1 MKIVQIILL
10 IFPVLS
16 TLIFVGCKPEQRAD
30 IVISNVNVIDV
41 VEGKMINNQD
51 VVITGDQIIDILSH
65 DEQKYRAEEL
75 INGEGKYLIPGLL
88 DMHVH
93 TGNADIFFPLY
104 LANGITGI
112 RDMGGGLERSTG
124 GLSVNFHKLSSW
136 RNEIIQGKRLGPEM
150 LLAGAM
156 IDGSPPVWPGSISVT
171 DSSSIWQAVQS
182 QKKLGVDFIKVYHN
196 LTLEQL
202 EEVAKACE
210 THNIQFAGHI
220 PFGSA
225 PYEAL
230 TRASNLGQRSLE
242 HLVRVP
248 AAIQKG
254 SLPYNSA
261 TKIAY
266 IYRDIM
272 QMIDPNKE
280 KSLFNTFIENDTWL
294 TTTVSIWWG
303 FGQLDQGVETDH
315 GRWLDYIPTHIRSE
329 WNPAND
335 IRFTELTPNDLEA
348 FRGAALGLARLAKRM
363 HDSGINIMAGSDS
376 ANPMVV
382 PGYGFQKE
390 LQLLVKGGFSN
401 AEALRLAT
409 INPAKFMGR
418 TDIGTIAKGALADL
432 VMLNANPLVDI
443 SNISMI
449 NGVILKGQYIDRN
462 SLDSLLNQAKMIAKQ
477 STTQAKKP

>member
-1 MKIVQIILL
+1 MIYLNACKSTASGDII
-10 IFPVLS
+10 
-16 TLIFVGCKPEQRAD
+16 
-30 IVISNVNVIDV
+30 ISNVNVIDV
-41 VEGKMINNQD
+41 VDGKVIKSQD
-51 VVITGDQIIDILSH
+51 VIIEGTKIKSILPH
-65 DEQKYRAEEL
+65 GEFKLQAKQL
-75 INGEGKYLIPGLL
+75 VNGESMYLIPGLW

-104 LANGITGI
+104 IANGITGV
-112 RDMGGGLERSTG
+112 RDMGGGMDRSTG
-124 GLSVNFHKLSSW
+124 NLSVKFHKLSSW

-156 IDGSPPVWPGSISVT
+156 IDGSPPVSPGSISVT
-171 DSSSIWQAVQS
+171 DSSSIWRAVQS
-182 QKKLGVDFIKVYHN
+182 QKKKVYHN

-220 PFGSA
+220 PFGS
-225 PYEAL
+225 PPFEAL
-230 TRASNLGQRSLE
+230 TIGSNLGQRSLE

-254 SLPYNSA
+254 NLPYNSA

-272 QMIDPNKE
+272 EMIDPNKE
-280 KSLFNTFIENDTWL
+280 LNLFNTFIENDTWL

-303 FGQLDQGVETDH
+303 FGQLDQGLETDH
-315 GRWLDYIPTHIRSE
+315 GRWLDYVPTHIRSA

-335 IRFTELTPNDLEA
+335 IRFTEPTPSDFEA

-376 ANPMVV
+376 ANPMVI
-382 PGYGFQKE
+382 PGYGLQKE
-390 LQLLVKGGFSN
+390 LELLVNGGFSS

-409 INPAKFMGR
+409 LNPAKFMGR
-418 TDIGTIAKGALADL
+418 KDTGIIDLGAQADL
-432 VMLNANPLVDI
+432 VILNKNPLENI
-443 SNISMI
+443 SNISSI
-449 NGVILKGQYIDRN
+449 EGVLLKGKYLDREK
-462 SLDSLLNQAKMIAKQ
+462 LDELLDQAKTIANQ
-477 STTQAKKP
+477 

>member
-1 MKIVQIILL
+1 MKLQIKYL
-10 IFPVLS
+10 IFPVIAI
-16 TLIFVGCKPEQRAD
+16 LILVGCKSEQKAD
-30 IVISNVNVIDV
+30 IIISNINVIDV
-41 VEGKMINNQD
+41 VQGKLINSQD
-51 VVITGDQIIDILSH
+51 VVISGDQIIDILSH
-65 DEQKYRAEEL
+65 DEQEYQAKEL
-75 INGEGKYLIPGLL
+75 INGEGKYMIPGLW

-104 LANGITGI
+104 IANGITGV
-112 RDMGGGLERSTG
+112 RDMGGGMERSTG
-124 GLSVNFHKLSSW
+124 GLSVKFHKLSLW

-156 IDGSPPVWPGSISVT
+156 IDGSPPVWPGSIIVT

-202 EEVAKACE
+202 YEVAKACE

-220 PFGSA
+220 PFGS
-225 PYEAL
+225 PPFEAL
-230 TRASNLGQRSLE
+230 TRASKLGQRSLE

-272 QMIDPNKE
+272 EMIDPNKE
-280 KSLFNTFIENDTWL
+280 LNLFNTFIENDTWL

-303 FGQLDQGVETDH
+303 FGQLDQGLETDH
-315 GRWLDYIPTHIRSE
+315 DRWLDYVPTHIRSE

-335 IRFTELTPNDLEA
+335 IRFSEPTPNDLEA

-382 PGYGFQKE
+382 PGYGLQKE

-409 INPAKFMGR
+409 MNPAKFMGR
-418 TDIGTIAKGALADL
+418 NDIGIIALESQADL
-432 VMLNANPLVDI
+432 VILNKNPLKDI
-443 SNISMI
+443 SNISSI
-449 NGVILKGQYIDRN
+449 DGLLLKGEYLNREK
-462 SLDSLLNQAKMIAKQ
+462 LDELLDQAKRLVDQ
-477 STTQAKKP
+477 R

>member
-1 MKIVQIILL
+1 MKLQIKYL
-10 IFPVLS
+10 IFPVIAI
-16 TLIFVGCKPEQRAD
+16 LILVGCKSEQKAD
-30 IVISNVNVIDV
+30 IIISNINVIDV
-41 VEGKMINNQD
+41 VQGKLINGQD
-51 VVITGDQIIDILSH
+51 VVISGDQIIDILSH
-65 DEQKYRAEEL
+65 DEQEYQAKEL
-75 INGEGKYLIPGLL
+75 INGEDKYMIPGLW

-104 LANGITGI
+104 IANGITGV
-112 RDMGGGLERSTG
+112 RDMGGGMERSTG
-124 GLSVNFHKLSSW
+124 GLSVKFHKLSFW
-136 RNEIIQGKRLGPEM
+136 RNEIMQGKRLGPEM

-156 IDGSPPVWPGSISVT
+156 IDGSPPVWPGSIIVT

-202 EEVAKACE
+202 YEVAKACE
-210 THNIQFAGHI
+210 TNNIQFAGHI
-220 PFGSA
+220 PFGS
-225 PYEAL
+225 PPFEAL
-230 TRASNLGQRSLE
+230 TRASKLGQRSLE

-272 QMIDPNKE
+272 EMIDPNKE
-280 KSLFNTFIENDTWL
+280 LNLFNTFIENDTWL

-303 FGQLDQGVETDH
+303 FGQLDRGLETDH
-315 GRWLDYIPTHIRSE
+315 DRWLDYVPTHIRSE

-335 IRFTELTPNDLEA
+335 IRFSEPTPNDLEA

-382 PGYGFQKE
+382 PGYGLQKE

-409 INPAKFMGR
+409 MNPAKFMGR
-418 TDIGTIAKGALADL
+418 NDIGIIAIESQADL
-432 VMLNANPLVDI
+432 VILNKNPLKDI
-443 SNISMI
+443 SNISSI
-449 NGVILKGQYIDRN
+449 DGLLLKGEYLNREK
-462 SLDSLLNQAKMIAKQ
+462 LDELLDQAKRLVDQ
-477 STTQAKKP
+477 R